1 MRGQQREELVI
12 DGRECVL
19 LDQQPVDCDLSD
31 HLVLDLQRHRGQR
44 PLQRRFCV
52 LIIAMEVI
60 RFPSARDLAE
70 DPVAEVDG
78 EGVDARHEVLAIAGD
93 GRQLMGFFVEE
104 ENGVRLGAD
113 EIADDLLHHADDFAK
128 IERGVEL
135 IAGHVEAGEVV
146 VLLLDFGVAR
156 GVIPGLFLEGAELI
170 AQPLVLAQQLL
181 HELAAFVEQLEKLL
195 SSRLVAHLF
204 EGNTA
209 VQSLRRFR

>member
-1 MRGQQREELVI
+1 M
-12 DGRECVL
+12 
-19 LDQQPVDCDLSD
+19 
-31 HLVLDLQRHRGQR
+31 
-44 PLQRRFCV
+44 
-52 LIIAMEVI
+52 AY
-60 RFPSARDLAE
+60 DLA
-70 DPVAEVDG
+70 PM
-78 EGVDARHEVLAIAGD
+78 RSRMIS
-93 GRQLMGFFVEE
+93 
-104 ENGVRLGAD
+104 
-113 EIADDLLHHADDFAK
+113 
-128 IERGVEL
+128 ERGVEL